1 MNKIL
6 ITILII
12 TGFLIY
18 KMISSSRRQ
27 EGYKR
32 WKATGGGKEE
42 KVDKT
47 KRERGSWLRH
57 AMGVTTPVA
66 PYTPRFEKEAVIWC
80 AALLG
85 VEVNRLEE
93 ILNNVSGHYQEF
105 WMRKRSGGYRM
116 ISAPDKDLQAIQ
128 STIYSRILSSVTIV
142 HPAAVGFRCGRSVVD
157 NAAPHLGK
165 RYVLKMDI
173 HDFFGSIRS
182 PRVRQTF
189 KKIGYPENVSKVLG
203 ALCCLHRHLPQGA
216 PTSPALSNIV
226 GYEMDRKLAALAA
239 EYGLTYT
246 RYADDL
252 TFSGD
257 VFPKEQ
263 IIPQVKRII
272 RDEKFEPNHKKTHFM
287 NQSSRKIITGVS
299 VASGVKLTIP
309 KSKKREIRKNV
320 YFILTKGLAEHQ
332 RRIGSHDPAYLKRL
346 IGMLCLNGW
355 RLLVTIPRKR
365 LPVKTR
371 WKKIRFTL
379 IGNKRHEYRREYERL
394 SWKLSIP
401 YVNLS
406 IRI

>member
-47 KRERGSWLRH
+47 KWERGSWLRH

-173 HDFFGSIRS
+173 HDFFGSIRR

-239 EYGLTYT
+239 EYGVTYT

-346 IGMLCLNGW
+346 IGMLCYW
-355 RLLVTIPRKR
+355 RAIEPDNTYASDSIAALKR
-365 LPVKTR
+365 LEK
-371 WKKIRFTL
+371 
-379 IGNKRHEYRREYERL
+379 GY
-394 SWKLSIP
+394 
-401 YVNLS
+401 
-406 IRI
+406 

>member
-47 KRERGSWLRH
+47 KWERGSCLRH
-57 AMGVTTPVA
+57 SMGVTTPVA

-320 YFILTKGLAEHQ
+320 YFIMTKGLAEHQ

-346 IGMLCLNGW
+346 IGMLCYW
-355 RLLVTIPRKR
+355 RAIEPDNTYASDSIAALKR
-365 LPVKTR
+365 MQK
-371 WKKIRFTL
+371 
-379 IGNKRHEYRREYERL
+379 GY
-394 SWKLSIP
+394 
-401 YVNLS
+401 
-406 IRI
+406 

>member
-47 KRERGSWLRH
+47 KWERGSWLRH

-287 NQSSRKIITGVS
+287 SQSSRKIITGVS

-346 IGMLCLNGW
+346 IGMLCYW
-355 RLLVTIPRKR
+355 RAIEPDNTYASDSIAALKR
-365 LPVKTR
+365 LEK
-371 WKKIRFTL
+371 
-379 IGNKRHEYRREYERL
+379 GY
-394 SWKLSIP
+394 
-401 YVNLS
+401 
-406 IRI
+406 

>member
-47 KRERGSWLRH
+47 KWERGSWLRH

-216 PTSPALSNIV
+216 PISPALSNIV

-263 IIPQVKRII
+263 IISQVKRII

-346 IGMLCLNGW
+346 IGMLCYW
-355 RLLVTIPRKR
+355 RAIEPDNTYASDSIAALKR
-365 LPVKTR
+365 LEK
-371 WKKIRFTL
+371 
-379 IGNKRHEYRREYERL
+379 GY
-394 SWKLSIP
+394 
-401 YVNLS
+401 
-406 IRI
+406 

>member
-47 KRERGSWLRH
+47 KWERGSWLRH
-57 AMGVTTPVA
+57 AMGVTTPVI

-173 HDFFGSIRS
+173 HDFFCSIRS

-346 IGMLCLNGW
+346 IGMLCYW
-355 RLLVTIPRKR
+355 RAIEPDNTYASDSIAALKR
-365 LPVKTR
+365 LEK
-371 WKKIRFTL
+371 
-379 IGNKRHEYRREYERL
+379 GY
-394 SWKLSIP
+394 
-401 YVNLS
+401 
-406 IRI
+406 

>member
-47 KRERGSWLRH
+47 KWERGSWLRH

-165 RYVLKMDI
+165 RCVLKMDI

-346 IGMLCLNGW
+346 IGMLCYW
-355 RLLVTIPRKR
+355 RAIEPDNTYASDSIAALKR
-365 LPVKTR
+365 LEK
-371 WKKIRFTL
+371 
-379 IGNKRHEYRREYERL
+379 GY
-394 SWKLSIP
+394 
-401 YVNLS
+401 
-406 IRI
+406 

>member
-47 KRERGSWLRH
+47 KWERGSWLRH

-85 VEVNRLEE
+85 VEVKHLEE

-346 IGMLCLNGW
+346 IGMLCYW
-355 RLLVTIPRKR
+355 RAIEPDNTYASDSIAALKR
-365 LPVKTR
+365 LEK
-371 WKKIRFTL
+371 
-379 IGNKRHEYRREYERL
+379 GY
-394 SWKLSIP
+394 
-401 YVNLS
+401 
-406 IRI
+406 

>member
-47 KRERGSWLRH
+47 KWERGSWLRH

-346 IGMLCLNGW
+346 IGMLCYW
-355 RLLVTIPRKR
+355 RAIEPDNT
-365 LPVKTR
+365 
-371 WKKIRFTL
+371 
-379 IGNKRHEYRREYERL
+379 YA
-394 SWKLSIP
+394 SDSIAALKCLEKG
-401 YVNLS
+401 Y
-406 IRI
+406 

>member
-47 KRERGSWLRH
+47 KWERGSWLRH

-203 ALCCLHRHLPQGA
+203 ALCCLHRHLLQGA

-239 EYGLTYT
+239 EYGVTYT

-299 VASGVKLTIP
+299 VASGVKLTIS

-346 IGMLCLNGW
+346 IGMLCYW
-355 RLLVTIPRKR
+355 RAIEPDNTYASDSIAALKR
-365 LPVKTR
+365 LEK
-371 WKKIRFTL
+371 
-379 IGNKRHEYRREYERL
+379 GY
-394 SWKLSIP
+394 
-401 YVNLS
+401 
-406 IRI
+406 

>member
-239 EYGLTYT
+239 EYGVTYT
-246 RYADDL
+246 RYADL

-346 IGMLCLNGW
+346 IGMLCYW
-355 RLLVTIPRKR
+355 RAIEPDNTYASDSIAALKR
-365 LPVKTR
+365 LEK
-371 WKKIRFTL
+371 
-379 IGNKRHEYRREYERL
+379 GY
-394 SWKLSIP
+394 
-401 YVNLS
+401 
-406 IRI
+406 

>member
-239 EYGLTYT
+239 EYGVTYT

-320 YFILTKGLAEHQ
+320 YFILTQGLAEHQ

-346 IGMLCLNGW
+346 IGMLCYW
-355 RLLVTIPRKR
+355 RAIEPDNTYASDSIAALKR
-365 LPVKTR
+365 LEK
-371 WKKIRFTL
+371 
-379 IGNKRHEYRREYERL
+379 GY
-394 SWKLSIP
+394 
-401 YVNLS
+401 
-406 IRI
+406 

>member
-47 KRERGSWLRH
+47 KWERGSWLRH
-57 AMGVTTPVA
+57 AMGGTTPVA

-105 WMRKRSGGYRM
+105 WMRKRSGGDRM

-263 IIPQVKRII
+263 IISQVKRII

-346 IGMLCLNGW
+346 IGMLCYW
-355 RLLVTIPRKR
+355 RAIEPDNTYASDSIAALKR
-365 LPVKTR
+365 LEK
-371 WKKIRFTL
+371 
-379 IGNKRHEYRREYERL
+379 GY
-394 SWKLSIP
+394 
-401 YVNLS
+401 
-406 IRI
+406 

>member
-47 KRERGSWLRH
+47 KWERGSWLRH

-239 EYGLTYT
+239 EYGGTYT

-346 IGMLCLNGW
+346 IGMLCYW
-355 RLLVTIPRKR
+355 RAIEPDNTYASDSIAALKR
-365 LPVKTR
+365 LEK
-371 WKKIRFTL
+371 
-379 IGNKRHEYRREYERL
+379 GY
-394 SWKLSIP
+394 
-401 YVNLS
+401 
-406 IRI
+406 

>member
-47 KRERGSWLRH
+47 KWERGSWLRH

-226 GYEMDRKLAALAA
+226 GYEMDKKLAALAA

-346 IGMLCLNGW
+346 IGMLCYW
-355 RLLVTIPRKR
+355 RAIEPDNTYASDSIAALKR
-365 LPVKTR
+365 LEK
-371 WKKIRFTL
+371 
-379 IGNKRHEYRREYERL
+379 GY
-394 SWKLSIP
+394 
-401 YVNLS
+401 
-406 IRI
+406 

>member
-18 KMISSSRRQ
+18 KMISLSRRQ

-47 KRERGSWLRH
+47 KWERGSWLRH

-239 EYGLTYT
+239 EYGVTYT

-346 IGMLCLNGW
+346 IGMLCYW
-355 RLLVTIPRKR
+355 RAIEPDNTYASDSIAALKR
-365 LPVKTR
+365 LEK
-371 WKKIRFTL
+371 
-379 IGNKRHEYRREYERL
+379 GY
-394 SWKLSIP
+394 
-401 YVNLS
+401 
-406 IRI
+406 

>member
-47 KRERGSWLRH
+47 KWERGSWLRH

-105 WMRKRSGGYRM
+105 WMRQRSGGYRM

-346 IGMLCLNGW
+346 IGMLCYW
-355 RLLVTIPRKR
+355 RAIEPDNTYASDSIAALKR
-365 LPVKTR
+365 LEK
-371 WKKIRFTL
+371 
-379 IGNKRHEYRREYERL
+379 GY
-394 SWKLSIP
+394 
-401 YVNLS
+401 
-406 IRI
+406 

>member
-47 KRERGSWLRH
+47 KWERGSWLRH

-85 VEVNRLEE
+85 VEVNHLEE

-263 IIPQVKRII
+263 IISQVKWII

-346 IGMLCLNGW
+346 IGMLCYW
-355 RLLVTIPRKR
+355 RAIEPDNTYASDSIAALKR
-365 LPVKTR
+365 LEK
-371 WKKIRFTL
+371 
-379 IGNKRHEYRREYERL
+379 GY
-394 SWKLSIP
+394 
-401 YVNLS
+401 
-406 IRI
+406 

>member
-1 MNKIL
+1 MDGIL

-47 KRERGSWLRH
+47 KWERGSWLRH

-346 IGMLCLNGW
+346 IGMLCYW
-355 RLLVTIPRKR
+355 RAIEPDNTYASDSIAALKR
-365 LPVKTR
+365 LEK
-371 WKKIRFTL
+371 
-379 IGNKRHEYRREYERL
+379 GY
-394 SWKLSIP
+394 
-401 YVNLS
+401 
-406 IRI
+406 

>member
-1 MNKIL
+1 MDGIL

-47 KRERGSWLRH
+47 KWERGSWLRH

-287 NQSSRKIITGVS
+287 NQSSKKIITGVS

-346 IGMLCLNGW
+346 IGMLCYW
-355 RLLVTIPRKR
+355 RAIEPDNTYASDSIAALKR
-365 LPVKTR
+365 LEK
-371 WKKIRFTL
+371 
-379 IGNKRHEYRREYERL
+379 GY
-394 SWKLSIP
+394 
-401 YVNLS
+401 
-406 IRI
+406 

>member
-47 KRERGSWLRH
+47 KWERGSWLRH

-239 EYGLTYT
+239 EYGVTYT

-257 VFPKEQ
+257 EFPKEQ

-346 IGMLCLNGW
+346 IGMLCYW
-355 RLLVTIPRKR
+355 RAIEPDNTYASDSIAALKR
-365 LPVKTR
+365 LEK
-371 WKKIRFTL
+371 
-379 IGNKRHEYRREYERL
+379 GY
-394 SWKLSIP
+394 
-401 YVNLS
+401 
-406 IRI
+406 